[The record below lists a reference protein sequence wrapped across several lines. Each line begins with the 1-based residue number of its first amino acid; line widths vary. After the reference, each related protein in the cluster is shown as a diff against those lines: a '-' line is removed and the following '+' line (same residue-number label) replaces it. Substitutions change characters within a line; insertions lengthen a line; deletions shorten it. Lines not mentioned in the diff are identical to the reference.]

1 MRVRQ
6 GTDLARSG
14 SQAFPGA
21 VGSRSGRPA
30 QVARGTS
37 STGNGRGGGGQYKLS
52 EVGKGST
59 LNLAAAGI
67 SALATTAVTIVITR
81 QFSKPTAGAFFT
93 ATSAFLIVASL
104 AGLGTNIGLTYFIAR
119 LRSLHEERRIPVIM
133 RAAMTPVV
141 VASIAATI
149 LLVIFA
155 GPLSHVLL
163 SSHHAAAEGGGKAT
177 PASVAQAL
185 RGLALVLPFAGL
197 LNATLGAS
205 RGYRDMRP
213 SAVVG
218 QIGVSVGRLMGVL
231 VAVVLGSAALLA
243 PLWAVCYVPAAIAA
257 WWWGRRIRD
266 NRTRRRPAF
275 PDVPP
280 EVAALLALSKPVPSV
295 RSSSTK
301 YARSGAGSR
310 VTRRKLASANA
321 RGFWAFTTPRAIANL
336 SSSILQQLDIVL
348 VAAIKGAP
356 AAAVYTAAT
365 RFLVLGQLGGM
376 AFNRASQPRFTELF
390 TLGDRK
396 GANVV
401 YQATTTW
408 LVLLL
413 WPLFL
418 LTIVYGPLVLTV
430 FGKSYSAGD
439 GVMVILGLA
448 MLLATVCGQVD
459 IVLITSGRS
468 SWSLINGLL
477 TVGVNIAVD
486 LALIPKYGILGA
498 AIGWA
503 VAIAVNNLM
512 PLAQL
517 AWVLHLH
524 PFGRGT
530 FIACTLTA
538 LAFGVIPL
546 AMRSALGN
554 TVIALA
560 LGAAAGCALQAAGMW
575 RFRRTLQLSAMS
587 GAIRLR
593 RRGPAK
599 QAR

>member
-1 MRVRQ
+1 
-6 GTDLARSG
+6 LARSG

-37 STGNGRGGGGQYKLS
+37 STGNGRGGGQYKLS

-213 SAVVG
+213 SAVIG

-231 VAVVLGSAALLA
+231 VAVVLGSAVLLA

-348 VAAIKGAP
+348 VAAIKGP
-356 AAAVYTAAT
+356 IAAAIYTAAT
-365 RFLVLGQLGGM
+365 RFLVVGQLVNW
-376 AFNRASQPRFTELF
+376 AAWHST
-390 TLGDRK
+390 
-396 GANVV
+396 
-401 YQATTTW
+401 
-408 LVLLL
+408 
-413 WPLFL
+413 
-418 LTIVYGPLVLTV
+418 GPPSP
-430 FGKSYSAGD
+430 GSPN
-439 GVMVILGLA
+439 
-448 MLLATVCGQVD
+448 
-459 IVLITSGRS
+459 
-468 SWSLINGLL
+468 SL
-477 TVGVNIAVD
+477 
-486 LALIPKYGILGA
+486 
-498 AIGWA
+498 
-503 VAIAVNNLM
+503 
-512 PLAQL
+512 
-517 AWVLHLH
+517 
-524 PFGRGT
+524 
-530 FIACTLTA
+530 
-538 LAFGVIPL
+538 
-546 AMRSALGN
+546 RSATARG
-554 TVIALA
+554 
-560 LGAAAGCALQAAGMW
+560 
-575 RFRRTLQLSAMS
+575 RTLST
-587 GAIRLR
+587 RPP
-593 RRGPAK
+593 RRGWCCCCG
-599 QAR
+599 RCSC